1 MALKAAYEIRCGC
14 GATFAG
20 DIYEYVFSEHDP
32 ELKESILS
40 GDFHRIRC
48 PSCDRTLDVESRF
61 LYRDEKNKL
70 WVWVCKRGEES
81 QRDALAEE
89 LIGKNA
95 SFMEFHFLDEAEDY
109 RTFLV
114 FGRDGLLELLL
125 KEDQALKRR
134 EGRSLKKNPALRLIM
149 EEERVPGFLFLSGEK
164 IRISI
169 PLRLSEAPEHLF
181 NGPGEKKRWLRY
193 YSEGLNIHNRYSSFL
208 DGRLRGKWNRTREK
222 EPRNGSG
229 NEFDDFAESWAAYR
243 RDGKRFA
250 ARYPGRRKFF
260 DGLKKMNI
268 SRTLRT
274 IDARRIPRESA

>member
-1 MALKAAYEIRCGC
+1 MALKAAYDIRCSC
-14 GATFAG
+14 GAAFTG
-20 DIYEYVFSEHDP
+20 DVFEYVFVQHDP
-32 ELKESILS
+32 ELRDAILS
-40 GDFHRIRC
+40 GEFNRVSC
-48 PSCDRTLDVESRF
+48 PSCGQRLPVENRF

-81 QRDALAEE
+81 QRDALGKE

-95 SFMEFHFLDEAEDY
+95 FMEFHFLDEAEDY
-109 RTFLV
+109 RKFLV

-149 EEERVPGFLFLSGEK
+149 EEERDPGFLFLSGEK
-164 IRISI
+164 IQISI
-169 PLRLSEAPEHLF
+169 PLRLSEAPERPL
-181 NGPGEKKRWLRY
+181 NNPGEKKRWLQY
-193 YSEGLNIHNRYSSFL
+193 YSEGLNIHNRYSSLL
-208 DGRLRGKWNRTREK
+208 DSRSRGKWNRTREK

-229 NEFDDFAESWAAYR
+229 NEFDDFAESWAEYR

-250 ARYPGRRKFF
+250 ARYPERRIFF
-260 DGLKKMNI
+260 DGLKKLDI